1 MSRPEGISAVAFQ
14 RMVKVTYKTAWTI
27 LMKLRTAMQQSD
39 EAQRLKGNV
48 RLNAMIY
55 GRKIHV
61 GSYLVLGEIPVIL
74 GASCNKDDQPDQ
86 IKLKLIPEKHAY
98 RGNFDRSASLFFQER
113 YVDSNAEVRC
123 KLINRRLPVYKD
135 LRVIMAR
142 AQYWVYR
149 TFIAISEKHLSDI
162 WMSSAS
168 DITEEEK
175 LIVKLFMKVLYLLY
189 DTR

>member
-1 MSRPEGISAVAFQ
+1 
-14 RMVKVTYKTAWTI
+14 
-27 LMKLRTAMQQSD
+27 
-39 EAQRLKGNV
+39 
-48 RLNAMIY
+48 
-55 GRKIHV
+55 
-61 GSYLVLGEIPVIL
+61 
-74 GASCNKDDQPDQ
+74 
-86 IKLKLIPEKHAY
+86 LIPEKHAY

-113 YVDSNAEVRC
+113 YVDSNSEVRC
-123 KLINRRLPVYKD
+123 KLLNRRLPVYKD